1 MKVAICDDMKPV
13 GNILEE
19 MVMEYAKINHK
30 KIGTEVFGSGQ
41 ELIDYM
47 ASGYEPD
54 LLFLDIEMPEMDGVE
69 VGKQIRNDIG
79 LKQMKLVYVSGYDG
93 YDRMLFQNQ
102 PMNFMKKPCTRE
114 SVFNNLKLAEEL
126 LGVGDAIFHFR
137 SNNIDKNIKIKDI
150 MYFESVGRKMHIV
163 LKNQIEEFYGTL
175 KDIEEQLKKYDFI
188 RINKSFM
195 VNYHQAQA
203 FTKKEVVMNNG
214 QHILIG
220 RAYKTEVNHRLM
232 DLAIKY

>member
-1 MKVAICDDMKPV
+1 
-13 GNILEE
+13 
-19 MVMEYAKINHK
+19 
-30 KIGTEVFGSGQ
+30 
-41 ELIDYM
+41 
-47 ASGYEPD
+47 
-54 LLFLDIEMPEMDGVE
+54 
-69 VGKQIRNDIG
+69 
-79 LKQMKLVYVSGYDG
+79 
-93 YDRMLFQNQ
+93 
-102 PMNFMKKPCTRE
+102 
-114 SVFNNLKLAEEL
+114 
-126 LGVGDAIFHFR
+126 
-137 SNNIDKNIKIKDI
+137 

-188 RINKSFM
+188 RIHKSFM